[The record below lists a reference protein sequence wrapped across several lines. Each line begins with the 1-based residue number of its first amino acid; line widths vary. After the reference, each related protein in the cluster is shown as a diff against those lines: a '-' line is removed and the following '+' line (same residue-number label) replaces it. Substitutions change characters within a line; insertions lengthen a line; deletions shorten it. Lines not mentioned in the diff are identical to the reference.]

1 MKLATFCV
9 VLTMLALVV
18 HLVWWRFRVP
28 RKQMPLLLVVFLGAL
43 PLAGILRA
51 LLPAIREVTPASLQE
66 WVYVAVVYIPVSLA
80 YIATYSAVE
89 EDSPSLR
96 IVRYVADAGSAG
108 RSRDDLSHILNDEV
122 LLGSRLQAMVRDGLV
137 LERDGTYALT
147 DRGRALARAF
157 TASSIWLGIRAAG

>member
-1 MKLATFCV
+1 
-9 VLTMLALVV
+9 MLALFV
-18 HLVWWRFRVP
+18 HLGWWRLRVP
-28 RKQMPLLLVVFLGAL
+28 KSQTPALLLIFLGAL
-43 PLAGILRA
+43 PLAAILRA
-51 LLPAIREVTPASLQE
+51 LVPATEGVMPASLEE
-66 WVYVAVVYIPVSLA
+66 WLYVTVVYVPVSLA

-108 RSRDDLSHILNDEV
+108 RSRDDLSNILNDQV

-137 LERDGTYALT
+137 LERDGFYALT

-157 TASSIWLGIRAAG
+157 TASSAWLGIRAAG